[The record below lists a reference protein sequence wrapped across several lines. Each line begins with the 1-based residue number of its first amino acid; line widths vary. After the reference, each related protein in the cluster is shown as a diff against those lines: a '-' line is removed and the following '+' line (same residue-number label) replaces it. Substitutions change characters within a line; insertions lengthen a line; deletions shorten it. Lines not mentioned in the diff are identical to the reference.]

1 METLKTIF
9 SSKNEIV
16 EKLKGFTQQPY
27 YKKIFFDHLGP
38 ELTKIY
44 TNKKDKVFTKNFLEA
59 SQYEYG
65 FFGKKIDLSK
75 AFSLYKKYADLR
87 DYFCM
92 YKMHVIYLCEF
103 KKFNVPFSR
112 VLEKIYLLKC
122 LAYLQNYIYDWN
134 INLFEKIDVA
144 YEIAQVL
151 DLEDSNL
158 EKHQKF
164 FDLLYNQREK
174 YNLSENDVNL
184 MRGTLFCYFYNE
196 GSDLHIISFCSLNS
210 LIPRKDID
218 IDYAYYHA
226 KNSCI
231 FFTNYLKLENMISD
245 SEIEAFY
252 KEIENKKLYE
262 FYADYGNY
270 LLDKKS
276 KANEE
281 IIKLF
286 TTGAKNG
293 FLFCSFRAY
302 QCLIDFYDF
311 DEIMK
316 DYNIAVTLIE
326 FLLDEIVFE
335 RIVLKQFV
343 LLIGFFI
350 KYSNF
355 ADKIISKY
363 LIYVKE
369 INDYVNRVLIRKEKG
384 KEHFAEEEEY
394 LYSVKA
400 YIYYFGFKDIEKQNL
415 QKSIKYL
422 EKGNKITK
430 QNYIHHLNEIFK
442 YNIKKEFNKLKLIS
456 NDELLKAKKELI
468 EIFYKNLNLK
478 YQTID
483 CYVIGED
490 FFEGITKKKDE
501 FVALEIYKYEQ
512 KNIFCATIFD
522 CMIKS
527 IIKNFLKNHNYK
539 IERKLNDEICGI
551 CYDNKINKIFIP
563 CKHNCCSICA
573 DKLEKD
579 SNCPFC
585 RSKIL
590 SII

>member
-16 EKLKGFTQQPY
+16 EKLKGFTQQPD
-27 YKKIFFDHLGP
+27 YKKLFFDHLGP

-122 LAYLQNYIYDWN
+122 LAYLQNYMYDWN
-134 INLFEKIDVA
+134 IKLFEKIDVA

-231 FFTNYLKLENMISD
+231 FFNNY
-245 SEIEAFY
+245 
-252 KEIENKKLYE
+252 
-262 FYADYGNY
+262 
-270 LLDKKS
+270 
-276 KANEE
+276 
-281 IIKLF
+281 
-286 TTGAKNG
+286 
-293 FLFCSFRAY
+293 
-302 QCLIDFYDF
+302 
-311 DEIMK
+311 
-316 DYNIAVTLIE
+316 
-326 FLLDEIVFE
+326 
-335 RIVLKQFV
+335 
-343 LLIGFFI
+343 
-350 KYSNF
+350 
-355 ADKIISKY
+355 
-363 LIYVKE
+363 
-369 INDYVNRVLIRKEKG
+369 
-384 KEHFAEEEEY
+384 
-394 LYSVKA
+394 
-400 YIYYFGFKDIEKQNL
+400 
-415 QKSIKYL
+415 
-422 EKGNKITK
+422 
-430 QNYIHHLNEIFK
+430 
-442 YNIKKEFNKLKLIS
+442 
-456 NDELLKAKKELI
+456 
-468 EIFYKNLNLK
+468 
-478 YQTID
+478 
-483 CYVIGED
+483 
-490 FFEGITKKKDE
+490 
-501 FVALEIYKYEQ
+501 
-512 KNIFCATIFD
+512 
-522 CMIKS
+522 
-527 IIKNFLKNHNYK
+527 
-539 IERKLNDEICGI
+539 
-551 CYDNKINKIFIP
+551 
-563 CKHNCCSICA
+563 
-573 DKLEKD
+573 
-579 SNCPFC
+579 
-585 RSKIL
+585 
-590 SII
+590 